1 MGSKQTG
8 ESTTTNK
15 VDFPQ
20 YVQDAQQ
27 ASLGLAAGMSAPWMT
42 PQDSRIAGF
51 TEDQLMAQDLA
62 RQTAQGGYGTDY
74 SGNVRDA
81 AFAGRDAINNTAQ
94 SNYANASGNAD
105 AVRAAGQGITGA
117 DIQSMMNPYLD
128 DVGKTTLDNMRRE
141 YQNAQAGLD
150 AKYANESAFGGS
162 GAALARASQ
171 ARGYNQDVG
180 STIAQLRA
188 GGFDRGA
195 DLAKFNSSQKLA
207 AEQAAAGLGANAG
220 QNLMS
225 GVQAGAAMG
234 MAGATG
240 ANSAYNDTFAR
251 QLEANKLL
259 SQQGAIQQNFAQS
272 GLDMPYNQL
281 DWLRQYI
288 PGVVPNSSSSQPI
301 YSNPLGTIAGLGMS
315 LL

>member
-62 RQTAQGGYGTDY
+62 RQTAQGGYGTDF

-94 SNYANASGNAD
+94 SNAD

-117 DIQSMMNPYLD
+117 DIQAMMNPYLD

-207 AEQAAAGLGANAG
+207 AEQAAA

-288 PGVVPNSSSSQPI
+288 PGVLPNTSSSQPI